1 MIIFSFELKQF
12 AIPLGQ
18 PQWTAE
24 SVPLLYSY
32 IGIRLRRLR
41 ELSFQYGVSTTFR
54 GEIHP
59 QANPLSVPNRV
70 WNKCRQISLLGLG
83 ELSPSGLLT
92 GMARQGRRRPRAAE

>member
-70 WNKCRQISLLGLG
+70 WNKCRQISPLA
-83 ELSPSGLLT
+83 EHSASGLLT
-92 GMARQGRRRPRAAE
+92 GMARRGRRRPRAAE